1 MNKHKKTTGK
11 NFISVSIA
19 IFFSKILGFFRDILI
34 ASIFGTTI
42 ITDAFQTIFSL
53 PSLLFSSIGT
63 ALSSVNIPDLTYYL
77 KHRTKEERTQY
88 IANLLSQI
96 TLIGGLIS
104 IVGIILAPA
113 LTRLIAPGL
122 DEQMTGISILL
133 CKIMMP
139 TLLFV
144 NLTYLSAGILQVHG
158 YFLLSSMISIPFN
171 LLIIITLWINGADI
185 IVLGYVTTI
194 GWLLQFLI
202 QWPALHKCDY
212 HFWKKIN
219 FKNPHTRNLYKNI
232 VPILLGNSLLQISL
246 IVDRSFGTHLE
257 EGSTAALAFGSNLFI
272 TITSIFIVAMSTVVF
287 PRLSQYCLNKEY
299 AEVRSLLGS
308 VFQVLLFILLPYLL
322 LVTFFNEDIITLV
335 YERGAF
341 NQQSTYI
348 TSLSFLLYSY
358 AVIGYACQEIFNRV
372 YYALKKY
379 HIPMWTSIFCIVLN
393 IILNTLFYRKNG
405 IIGLS
410 LSTTFCLL
418 IYAVI
423 LFILLRREIGSGIL
437 VNICPFLIR
446 LSLPLAGM
454 AAAVLACRQ
463 YIIIDSPLGFLLP
476 AFISSAAYLG
486 IAYLLGFKKLLL
498 QGNTLNS

>member
-1 MNKHKKTTGK
+1 MNKQTKTTGK
-11 NFISVSIA
+11 NFISVSMA
-19 IFFSKILGFFRDILI
+19 ILVSKILGFFRDILI

-77 KHRTKEERTQY
+77 KNRTQEERTQY
-88 IANLLSQI
+88 IANLLAQI

-122 DEQMTGISILL
+122 DEAMNGIAVTL

-158 YFLLSSMISIPFN
+158 YFLLSSIISIPFN
-171 LLIIITLWINGADI
+171 LLIIITLWIKGADI
-185 IVLGYVTTI
+185 ILLGYVTTI
-194 GWLLQFLI
+194 GWFLQFLV
-202 QWPALHKCDY
+202 QWPALYKCDY
-212 HFWKKIN
+212 RFRGTVN
-219 FKNPHTRNLYKNI
+219 FKNPYTRNLYKNI
-232 VPILLGNSLLQISL
+232 IPILLGNSLLQISL

-287 PRLSQYCLNKEY
+287 PRLSQYCLNQQY
-299 AEVRSLLGS
+299 AEVRSLLSS

-322 LVTFFNEDIITLV
+322 LVTFFSTDIIALV

-341 NQQSTYI
+341 NQKSTYI

-379 HIPMWTSIFCIVLN
+379 HIPMWTSLFCIVLH
-393 IILNTLFYRKNG
+393 IILNSLFYRRSG

-418 IYAVI
+418 IYALI
-423 LFILLRREIGSGIL
+423 LFLLLRREIGAGIL
-437 VNICPFLIR
+437 KNICPFLIR

-454 AAAVLACRQ
+454 AVAVIACRR
-463 YIIIDSPLGFLLP
+463 YIVINSPLGFLVP
-476 AFISSAAYLG
+476 ALISGLVYLA
-486 IAYLLGFKKLLL
+486 IAYLLGFKKLFL
-498 QGNTLNS
+498 QGNSLNS